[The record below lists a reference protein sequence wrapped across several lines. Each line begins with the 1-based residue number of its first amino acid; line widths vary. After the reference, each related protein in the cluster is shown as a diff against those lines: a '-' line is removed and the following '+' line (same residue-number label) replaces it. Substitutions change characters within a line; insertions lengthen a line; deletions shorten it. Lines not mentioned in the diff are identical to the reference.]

1 MQAEQRVRGAR
12 DAAEEALWSKLR
24 TAKHHIASNWVQLTT
39 NLLYL
44 TPSDSSSEVQIV
56 NELPL

>member
-12 DAAEEALWSKLR
+12 EAAGEALCSKLR

-39 NLLYL
+39 NLL
-44 TPSDSSSEVQIV
+44 T
-56 NELPL
+56 